1 MFEYHLRRKQVI
13 MSVQVENLEK
23 NMAKLTIEVAAEEV
37 EKALQAAYMKEK
49 GKISIPGFRK
59 GKVPRQMIEKMYG
72 PAVFYED
79 AANTLIQDNY
89 PSAVDE
95 SGIDIVSRPT
105 IDVVQIEKGKS
116 FIFTAEVAVRPEVK
130 LGKYLGVQV
139 TKIDTSVSDDEVAAE
154 LEKEREKNARTVTV
168 TDRAVQNGDTAVID
182 FEGFVDGVAFE
193 GGKGENHPLE
203 IGSHSFIDTF
213 EDQLVG
219 KNAGDEVDVNVTF
232 PEQYQ
237 AAELAGK
244 PALFKVKI
252 HEVKAK
258 ELPELND
265 EFAQDAS
272 EFDTLEEYKA
282 DLKKRLEEQKEN
294 DAKRTKEDEAIQK
307 IIDKSS
313 MDIPEAML
321 DTQCENMINEFA
333 QRIAQSG
340 LSMEQYMQFSGL
352 TLDKLKEQVRP
363 EAETRIKSS
372 LVLEQI
378 AKDEN
383 IEVTDDE
390 INAEVE
396 KMAAAYGM
404 EADKL
409 KEYMGDSEKESIAR
423 DLKVTKAVDLIM
435 ENVKERAKAKTKKEK
450 EAEAKEATEE

>member
-1 MFEYHLRRKQVI
+1 

-168 TDRAVQNGDTAVID
+168 TDRPVQNGDTAVID

-282 DLKKRLEEQKEN
+282 DLKKHLEEQKETE
-294 DAKRTKEDEAIQK
+294 AKRTKEDEAIQK

-313 MDIPEAML
+313 MEIPEAML